1 MRRVE
6 EFSGVV
12 VLAYAFMS
20 NHFHIFIYVPS
31 AEEIGE
37 GEILRRIRVLYRD
50 ASLSQ
55 VVATWN
61 RLKTEEQELFKRARP
76 AKKYVSRFEAYKSSF
91 VRRMWNSAE
100 FMRTFKQ
107 HFTMSFNGRREHS
120 GTMFEGRYHERNHP
134 AERPTMWRTS
144 AYIDINAWKA
154 GIAERPEDY
163 RWCSFA
169 AAVRG
174 DRAEADRLQDEGRY
188 VELSQLAATL
198 AFLEPHTPEV
208 WSYAAWNL
216 AYNISVMMPTHEDR
230 WRWVLAAI
238 RLLRDDGLALNPGS
252 PELCRE
258 LAWLFEIKIGAGID
272 DAAPLYRRKWR
283 EIARDAAE
291 RSNWTDLGLDESV
304 MREVASRYG
313 VQDWTDPLA
322 CAIYFAHVGLAS
334 ASGRTRSMLLEIVRQ
349 SLWMMSHPQSTPTVR
364 PRKSDGA
371 AINPKPLDT
380 LVKTPGHF
388 G

>member
-1 MRRVE
+1 MEVSFKDKSGRLLEKGVVDVWADDGWTNTVWRREVDLAKERQPVRMEISRSTPGAHRAFFLDDEEKDRAVALMRRVE

-76 AKKYVSRFEAYKSSF
+76 TKKYVSRFEAYKSSF
-91 VRRMWNSAE
+91 LRRMWNSAE

-144 AYIDINAWKA
+144 AYIDINAWEA

-169 AAVRG
+169 AAAQG
-174 DRAEADRLQDEGRY
+174 DRKARAGYAFMYGGGEWRVIRECHEQSMQEAMGEVLKAREAQKRVSLGRRNHVRRERRFRDIHAPSHFLRL
-188 VELSQLAATL
+188 S
-198 AFLEPHTPEV
+198 
-208 WSYAAWNL
+208 
-216 AYNISVMMPTHEDR
+216 
-230 WRWVLAAI
+230 
-238 RLLRDDGLALNPGS
+238 
-252 PELCRE
+252 
-258 LAWLFEIKIGAGID
+258 
-272 DAAPLYRRKWR
+272 LYQRHGKR
-283 EIARDAAE
+283 
-291 RSNWTDLGLDESV
+291 
-304 MREVASRYG
+304 
-313 VQDWTDPLA
+313 
-322 CAIYFAHVGLAS
+322 
-334 ASGRTRSMLLEIVRQ
+334 
-349 SLWMMSHPQSTPTVR
+349 
-364 PRKSDGA
+364 
-371 AINPKPLDT
+371 
-380 LVKTPGHF
+380 
-388 G
+388 

>member
-1 MRRVE
+1 MRKNRFIGQDRCYHLISRLAHRAFFLDDEEKDRAVALMRRVE

-61 RLKTEEQELFKRARP
+61 RLKTEKQELFKRARP
-76 AKKYVSRFEAYKSSF
+76 TKKYASRFEAYKSSF

-154 GIAERPEDY
+154 GIAERLEGY

-174 DRAEADRLQDEGRY
+174 DRKARGGYAFMYGGGEWRVIRECHEQSMQEAMGEVLKAREAEKEECRAGRGASPSSSKADPRLDIPDKVGIGLGKGSERTAKRIL
-188 VELSQLAATL
+188 ELLVDGPMRPSA
-198 AFLEPHTPEV
+198 
-208 WSYAAWNL
+208 
-216 AYNISVMMPTHEDR
+216 
-230 WRWVLAAI
+230 
-238 RLLRDDGLALNPGS
+238 LREAVGIKS
-252 PELCRE
+252 PIH
-258 LAWLFEIKIGAGID
+258 F
-272 DAAPLYRRKWR
+272 
-283 EIARDAAE
+283 
-291 RSNWTDLGLDESV
+291 
-304 MREVASRYG
+304 SRYYLRPLMERG
-313 VQDWTDPLA
+313 LVARTDPENPMSPRQEYKLA
-322 CAIYFAHVGLAS
+322 
-334 ASGRTRSMLLEIVRQ
+334 
-349 SLWMMSHPQSTPTVR
+349 
-364 PRKSDGA
+364 
-371 AINPKPLDT
+371 
-380 LVKTPGHF
+380 
-388 G
+388 